1 MQSIRTPFS
10 RKCLWRK
17 LYSAGGAHCGKIYKQ
32 LISLSK
38 QNVSPFV
45 AINKVTKFRQMENLI
60 NELIQK
66 AGLSPEMA
74 QKATSV
80 VLDYVNNNLPDS
92 LKGKGES
99 LLSGNFDVKSLLGD
113 NAGGDGLLDKV
124 KGMFS

>member
-1 MQSIRTPFS
+1 
-10 RKCLWRK
+10 
-17 LYSAGGAHCGKIYKQ
+17 
-32 LISLSK
+32 
-38 QNVSPFV
+38 
-45 AINKVTKFRQMENLI
+45 MENLI

-74 QKATSV
+74 QKASTV
-80 VLDYVNNNLPDS
+80 VLDYVNKNLPES

-113 NAGGDGLLDKV
+113 SNGGDSVIDKV

>member
-1 MQSIRTPFS
+1 
-10 RKCLWRK
+10 
-17 LYSAGGAHCGKIYKQ
+17 
-32 LISLSK
+32 
-38 QNVSPFV
+38 
-45 AINKVTKFRQMENLI
+45 MENLI

-80 VLDYVNNNLPDS
+80 VLEYVNNNLPDS

-99 LLSGNFDVKSLLGD
+99 LLNGNFDVKSLLGD
-113 NAGGDGLLDKV
+113 NAEGGDGLIDKV

>member
-1 MQSIRTPFS
+1 
-10 RKCLWRK
+10 
-17 LYSAGGAHCGKIYKQ
+17 
-32 LISLSK
+32 
-38 QNVSPFV
+38 
-45 AINKVTKFRQMENLI
+45 MENLI

-80 VLDYVNNNLPDS
+80 VLEYVNNNLPDS

-113 NAGGDGLLDKV
+113 NAEGGDGLIDKV

>member
-1 MQSIRTPFS
+1 
-10 RKCLWRK
+10 
-17 LYSAGGAHCGKIYKQ
+17 
-32 LISLSK
+32 
-38 QNVSPFV
+38 
-45 AINKVTKFRQMENLI
+45 MENLI